1 MRTWGQLHPPPPPPP
16 LGGAQPPHVRSTCGK
31 PCLMVM
37 TSKNW
42 AYLLEGT
49 EVAEFILK
57 SFAVALKIEIFI
69 IGFYYFLLFEF

>member
-1 MRTWGQLHPPPPPPP
+1 
-16 LGGAQPPHVRSTCGK
+16 
-31 PCLMVM
+31 MVM

-42 AYLLEGT
+42 AHLLEGT